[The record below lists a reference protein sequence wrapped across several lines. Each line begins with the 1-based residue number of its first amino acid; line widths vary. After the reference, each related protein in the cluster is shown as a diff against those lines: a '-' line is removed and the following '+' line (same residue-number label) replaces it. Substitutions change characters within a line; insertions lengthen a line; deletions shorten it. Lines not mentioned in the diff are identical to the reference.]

1 MRDLVLNEQ
10 NTVTI
15 IYKHR
20 SIFQPAHILFSC
32 EEKQPD
38 TFSNDFLLDFHAVY
52 VQRNK
57 QMTCIYNIISC
68 VHIHR
73 FPHEIAHPAPFILII
88 HNFPIGMTCSLRCG
102 LVVRIPGFHPG
113 GPGSIPGT
121 GTHFCSQVCFRLHF
135 NRSVLWF

>member
-1 MRDLVLNEQ
+1 MNKILWQLSINIDQSFSQPIFFFHVKKNNRTLLATTFCLISMLFMYKEINKWHVS
-10 NTVTI
+10 I
-15 IYKHR
+15 IL
-20 SIFQPAHILFSC
+20 SA
-32 EEKQPD
+32 
-38 TFSNDFLLDFHAVY
+38 A
-52 VQRNK
+52 
-57 QMTCIYNIISC
+57 C